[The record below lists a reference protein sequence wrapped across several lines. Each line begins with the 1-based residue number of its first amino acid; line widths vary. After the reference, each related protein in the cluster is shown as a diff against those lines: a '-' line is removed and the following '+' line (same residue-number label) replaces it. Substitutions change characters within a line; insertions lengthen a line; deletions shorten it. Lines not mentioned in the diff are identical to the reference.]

1 MASKLRQLSHYYKI
15 LQYNVMG
22 VNISTYTA
30 AAGKRGQDISI
41 PVFNMIM
48 QDITLP
54 VDIARH

>member
-1 MASKLRQLSHYYKI
+1 
-15 LQYNVMG
+15 MG